1 MIPIGGIQMVHSV
14 PTSATTP
21 LGQQGAPPAAER
33 GRRGGERLEGG
44 GVRDEVGG
52 VRLEQE
58 ESIHTCTKAIASLC
72 LDPQCVEG
80 GRAASA
86 SSVSCP
92 DSHQQ
97 QRCSSPHPPAIQHFS
112 GLELRPSSS
121 SSPAPLPPS
130 PAPDS
135 RAATDEKKA
144 EKKDAS

>member
-1 MIPIGGIQMVHSV
+1 MVHSV

-97 QRCSSPHPPAIQHFS
+97 QQQRCSSPHPPAIQHFS

-135 RAATDEKKA
+135 QAATDEKKA